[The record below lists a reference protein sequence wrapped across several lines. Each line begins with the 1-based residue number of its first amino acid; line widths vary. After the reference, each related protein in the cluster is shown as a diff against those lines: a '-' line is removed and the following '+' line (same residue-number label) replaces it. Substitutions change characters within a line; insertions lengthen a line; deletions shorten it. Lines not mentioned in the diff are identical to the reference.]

1 MRGFLSLLVAAAI
14 AAAPLSQGFA
24 AQVLPRVPKPNP
36 TTEPHSHH
44 TTGPWIV
51 ACGMASAGA
60 LMIGTAI
67 KANDPDKNRRRQLTI
82 TEAPWVASVCPLVL
96 PFALIAQ
103 SLCPDNKAT
112 YTVARLAW
120 LYVAK
125 HPASDQSAFTN
136 AYAEA
141 CHTGRLSHA
150 TLRALRK
157 LI

>member
-1 MRGFLSLLVAAAI
+1 MRGFLALLVAAAF
-14 AAAPLSQGFA
+14 AAAPLSQSFA
-24 AQVLPRVPKPNP
+24 AVRPPAPKPTP
-36 TTEPHSHH
+36 TTQPHSHN

-82 TEAPWVASVCPLVL
+82 TEATWVASVCPFVL
-96 PFALIAQ
+96 PLALITQ

-136 AYAEA
+136 AYGEA
-141 CHTGRLSHA
+141 CRTGRLSHA
-150 TLRALRK
+150 TLRALRG